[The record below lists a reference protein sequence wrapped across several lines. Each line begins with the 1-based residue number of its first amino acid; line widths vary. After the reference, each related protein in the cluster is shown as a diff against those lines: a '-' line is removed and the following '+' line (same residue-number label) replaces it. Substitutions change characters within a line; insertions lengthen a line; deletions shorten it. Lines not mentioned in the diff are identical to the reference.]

1 MEDVTTVLF
10 GAGNFQRGFAA
21 WMMSRL
27 REAGHAVG
35 RAAVVRPTPGGKYE
49 TLEAQDWRYHVWTR
63 GQYDGATVDSVELVD
78 VIAQAVYPYQDW
90 YSYLALAEVPTL
102 HTVISNTTEAGIVF
116 DPADRREEEAS
127 VEFPGKL
134 TAFLYARYRWAEG
147 DLDCGLDVLPCE
159 LIADNGAAL
168 AACVRQYVEL
178 WELGAEFQRWID
190 EACTFTSTLVDRI
203 VPGLPLGPLNG
214 QARFADA
221 AAVCVEPYHSWLLED
236 APERVLR
243 HWRFA
248 EARLNVRSVP
258 DLAPYRALKVRLL
271 NAVHTMMVPVGL
283 THGIETVRAFRQN
296 PTWGPWLEA
305 LMYEDVAPTLLDALP
320 AAEVEAF
327 AKTTLERF
335 DNPFLHHRLQ
345 SIALNAESKWRTRV
359 GEVVAWYTERGLP
372 IPGRIREAWAAQQR
386 LDGQGDKESAEDLIE
401 LASWLGLA
409 VGRATK

>member
-1 MEDVTTVLF
+1 MQDVTTVLF

-27 REAGHAVG
+27 RGAGHAVG
-35 RAAVVRPTPGGKYE
+35 RAVVVRPTPGGKYE
-49 TLEAQDWRYHVWTR
+49 ALEAQDWRYHVWTR
-63 GQYDGATVDSVELVD
+63 GRHAGKTVDRVELVD
-78 VIAQAVYPYQDW
+78 VIAGAVYPYRDW
-90 YSYLALAEVPTL
+90 RGYLALAQVPTL
-102 HTVISNTTEAGIVF
+102 HTVISNTTEAGIAF
-116 DPADRREEEAS
+116 EPADRRGDDAA

-134 TAFLYARYRWAEG
+134 TAFLYARYRWCGG
-147 DLDCGLDVLPCE
+147 DVARGLDVLPCE

-168 AACVRQYVEL
+168 AACVRQYGEL
-178 WELGAEFQRWID
+178 WELGADFQHWVD
-190 EACTFTSTLVDRI
+190 AACTFTSTLVDRI
-203 VPGLPLGPLNG
+203 VPGLPQTPLDG

-236 APERVLR
+236 APERLGR

-248 EARLNVRSVP
+248 EAELNVRSVA

-283 THGIETVRAFRQN
+283 TNDIETVRAFRQN

-305 LMYEDVAPTLLDALP
+305 LMYEDVAPTLLDGLP

-335 DNPFLHHRLQ
+335 DNPFLHHRLR

-359 GEVVAWYTERGLP
+359 GEVVAWYTERGQP
-372 IPGRIREAWAAQQR
+372 IPERVREAWAAQRR
-386 LDGQGDKESAEDLIE
+386 LE
-401 LASWLGLA
+401 LFACPF
-409 VGRATK
+409 